1 MRIASQPP
9 DNLGKGRR
17 RLQTSRRVPFCL
29 TASIIETFGGEHES
43 RSWRF
48 YGYDVLLATFFVE
61 KETESPV
68 CANGLAFLR
77 LVNPCRG

>member
-17 RLQTSRRVPFCL
+17 RLQTSRRVPFCF

-48 YGYDVLLATFFVE
+48 YGYDFPLATIFVE
-61 KETESPV
+61 TETESSV
-68 CANGLAFLR
+68 CVKDLAFSG
-77 LVNPCRG
+77 LVNHCHG

>member
-9 DNLGKGRR
+9 ENLGKGRR

-29 TASIIETFGGEHES
+29 TAPIIETFSGEHES

-48 YGYDVLLATFFVE
+48 YGYDFPLATIFVE
-61 KETESPV
+61 TETESSV
-68 CANGLAFLR
+68 CVKDLAFSG
-77 LVNPCRG
+77 LVNHCRG